1 MTTFNWNIIQ
11 LNAYPEKDGKQ
22 DVVFTVHWT
31 LNGED
36 GDATGSSYGSV
47 GVTLDPD
54 APFVPYDDL
63 TQDEVLD
70 WVWASV
76 NKDET
81 EASVQA
87 QIDEKKNPTVV
98 TPPLP
103 WSSTQAE

>member
-1 MTTFNWNIIQ
+1 MTTFNWNINQ

-36 GDATGSSYGSV
+36 GEATGSSYGST
-47 GVTLDPD
+47 GVTLEPD
-54 APFVPYDDL
+54 APYTDYANL
-63 TQDEVLD
+63 TKDQVLG

-81 EASVQA
+81 EANVQA

-103 WSSTQAE
+103 F